1 MQYWNLLN
9 LVIVGHFDSGK
20 STLMENI
27 LSRVKNLSE
36 ERKQGANIDKGKNF
50 FKTKSRQFVILD
62 GPGHPDFLP
71 NMIKGSS

>member
-1 MQYWNLLN
+1 
-9 LVIVGHFDSGK
+9 
-20 STLMENI
+20 MENI
-27 LSRVKNLSE
+27 LNRVKNSSE

-71 NMIKGSS
+71 NMINSRS